1 MDAMF
6 HTSTATRLGCAS
18 AISAHVD
25 PIMATEAC
33 VEDIR
38 RQLGEDAPDLV
49 CFFVS
54 GDHAKSA
61 PMIADALRASLRP
74 GTLTGVT
81 GEGIVGNQREI
92 EGVTGLSVFAA
103 CLPNTT
109 LQGFTYQQLPHA
121 EPDDLDALARLG
133 ETIGADRSLR
143 AVVFFADPFSVPA
156 ASVVSMLS
164 ELPRVVTGLKR
175 MSVVGG
181 LASASASPGSNV
193 LVLNDQ
199 VMRAGGIGVA
209 ISGDV
214 TIDTVVSQGCRPI
227 GTPFLVTG
235 ARRNIIQKLGG
246 RKALDVIREVVDGL
260 DDRTRNLLTKG
271 MFIGRVVD
279 EYKERFGRGD
289 FLIRSVMGVDQ
300 SSGAIAVGD
309 TVKIGQTV
317 QFHVRDAATAREDLE
332 LLLTAQRLYS
342 PAAGGLLFTCNARG
356 MRLFESPDHD
366 AGAIRSVLRTSQDEP
381 LPLAGFF
388 AAGEFGPVGNRSF
401 LHGHT
406 ASLVLFRPHRRPD
419 VD

>member
-1 MDAMF
+1 MF
-6 HTSTATRLGCAS
+6 HTSTATRLSCAS

-33 VEDIR
+33 VEDLR
-38 RQLGEDAPDLV
+38 RELGEDTPDLV
-49 CFFVS
+49 SFFVS

-61 PMIADALRASLRP
+61 PLIADALRASLRP

-81 GEGIVGNQREI
+81 AEGVVGNQREL
-92 EGVTGLSVFAA
+92 ENVTGLSVFAA
-103 CLPNTT
+103 CMPNTT
-109 LQGFTYQQLPHA
+109 MHGFTYQQLPHA
-121 EPDDLDALARLG
+121 EVEDREALARLG
-133 ETIGADRSLR
+133 EVVGADKSLR
-143 AVVFFADPFSVPA
+143 AVLFLADPFSVPA

-164 ELPRVVTGLKR
+164 ELPRVVPGLKK
-175 MSVVGG
+175 MNVVGG

-227 GTPFLVTG
+227 GTPFLVTA
-235 ARRNIIQKLGG
+235 ARRNIIQRLGG
-246 RKALDVIREVVDGL
+246 RKALDVIREVVDAL
-260 DDRTRNLLTKG
+260 DERTRSLLTKG

-309 TVKIGQTV
+309 TVKVGQTV
-317 QFHVRDAATAREDLE
+317 QFHVRDAETAREDLE
-332 LLLTAQRLYS
+332 LLLTALRLYS

-356 MRLFESPDHD
+356 TRLFESPDHD
-366 AGAIRSVLRTSQDEP
+366 ANAIRGVLRTATDEP
-381 LPLAGFF
+381 VPLAGFF

-406 ASLVLFRPHRRPD
+406 ASLVLLRPHRRAD
-419 VD
+419 TD

>member
-1 MDAMF
+1 M
-6 HTSTATRLGCAS
+6 H
-18 AISAHVD
+18 
-25 PIMATEAC
+25 
-33 VEDIR
+33 
-38 RQLGEDAPDLV
+38 
-49 CFFVS
+49 
-54 GDHAKSA
+54 
-61 PMIADALRASLRP
+61 
-74 GTLTGVT
+74 
-81 GEGIVGNQREI
+81 
-92 EGVTGLSVFAA
+92 
-103 CLPNTT
+103 
-109 LQGFTYQQLPHA
+109 GFTYQQLPHA
-121 EPDDLDALARLG
+121 EVEDREALARLG
-133 ETIGADRSLR
+133 EVVGADKSLR
-143 AVVFFADPFSVPA
+143 AVLFLADPFSVPA
-156 ASVVSMLS
+156 ASVISMLS
-164 ELPRVVTGLKR
+164 ELPRVVPGLKK
-175 MSVVGG
+175 MNVVGG

-227 GTPFLVTG
+227 GTPFLVTA
-235 ARRNIIQKLGG
+235 ARRNIIQRLGG
-246 RKALDVIREVVDGL
+246 RKALDVIREVVDAL
-260 DDRTRNLLTKG
+260 DERTRSLLTKG

-309 TVKIGQTV
+309 TVKVGQTV
-317 QFHVRDAATAREDLE
+317 QFHVRDAETAREDLE

-356 MRLFESPDHD
+356 TRLFESPDHD
-366 AGAIRSVLRTSQDEP
+366 ANAIRGVLRTSRDEP

-406 ASLVLFRPHRRPD
+406 ASLVLLRPHRRAETD
-419 VD
+419 